1 MSASVQASLFDD
13 GAVEECS
20 KLETSPVSREENG
33 DGLGRLAMVVSELRR
48 HPAPAVR
55 VRLARELEEVAE
67 LIVREAIGEVRG
79 RGLSWR
85 EVGAELGV
93 PFQTLFRRF
102 GSLAGPGP
110 DPKGQARG
118 GPVPSHPVDSLR
130 TRSLRSGERGRR
142 GAPGEARS

>member
-13 GAVEECS
+13 AAVEPCS
-20 KLETSPVSREENG
+20 KLETAPLSREGDG

-48 HPAPAVR
+48 HPAPAER
-55 VRLARELEEVAE
+55 VRLARELEQVAE

-93 PFQTLFRRF
+93 PFQTLFRRYVTRPAA
-102 GSLAGPGP
+102 SAVAG
-110 DPKGQARG
+110 
-118 GPVPSHPVDSLR
+118 
-130 TRSLRSGERGRR
+130 
-142 GAPGEARS
+142 